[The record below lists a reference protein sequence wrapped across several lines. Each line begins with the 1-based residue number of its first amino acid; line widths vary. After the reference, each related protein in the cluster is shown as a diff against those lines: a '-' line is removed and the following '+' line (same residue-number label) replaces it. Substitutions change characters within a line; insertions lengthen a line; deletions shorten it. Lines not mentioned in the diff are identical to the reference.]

1 MSRPF
6 AAKQGP
12 IFVDAEATGPQRSM
26 SLRLILDTGAT
37 TTVIK
42 DSVLSAPG
50 YDLSRTTDRVPMTT
64 GGAVQTVPRIV
75 LTRLTAL
82 GHHRFGFRV
91 LAHGLPTVPTISSL
105 LGLDFLRDGILTV
118 AFQSGLVSLT

>member
-1 MSRPF
+1 MSQPF
-6 AAKQGP
+6 AANQGP
-12 IFVDAEATGPQRSM
+12 ILVDAEATGPQRSM

-42 DSVLSAPG
+42 DSVLTALG
-50 YDLSRTTDRVPMTT
+50 YDLSRVTDRVPMTT
-64 GGAVQTVPRIV
+64 GGAVHTVPRVV

-91 LAHGLPTVPTISSL
+91 LSHGLTTVPAISGL
-105 LGLDFLRDGILTV
+105 LGLDFPRDGILTV
-118 AFQSGLVSLT
+118 DFRSGLVTLS